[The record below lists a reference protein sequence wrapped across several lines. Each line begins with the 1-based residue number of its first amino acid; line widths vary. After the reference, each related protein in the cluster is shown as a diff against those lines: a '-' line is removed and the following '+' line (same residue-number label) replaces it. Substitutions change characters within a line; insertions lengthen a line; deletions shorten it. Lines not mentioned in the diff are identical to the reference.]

1 MRVESVSMLASIFS
15 TLVNV
20 NVPLAVPVLGGV
32 FLALRMK
39 MDSKPLLLVTLY
51 VLMPALVFRTLTTAQ
66 ISRED
71 VVQTILFSA
80 INMGALWAIAKL
92 LSRAFRL
99 SDKET
104 AGMTLVATITNCV
117 NYGLPLVLLAFGQAG
132 MDKASVF
139 VLIQIIF
146 VNTGGVYLAARSQF
160 SGLAALKAVFRLP
173 AIYATVLA
181 LAFRATGLALPA
193 SLDTGIS
200 MVASAY
206 SPMALLVLGT
216 QMATVGAGAAD
227 LSSLR
232 AFRLGLAIRM
242 LIAPVVSWLVLS
254 ALGVDGLLRSV
265 LIVEASMPVAVNA
278 VILAEKF
285 DAAPK
290 VLSRCILWTTAA
302 SFVVIPVLISLVR

>member
-1 MRVESVSMLASIFS
+1 MLASILS

-51 VLMPALVFRTLTTAQ
+51 VLIPALVFRTLTTAQ

-71 VVQTILFSA
+71 VVQTVLFSVL
-80 INMGALWAIAKL
+80 NMGALWGIAKL
-92 LSRAFRL
+92 LSRMLRL
-99 SDKET
+99 SYKET

-146 VNTGGVYLAARSQF
+146 VNTGGVYLAARSHF

-181 LAFRATGLALPA
+181 LVFRATGLSLPT

-200 MVASAY
+200 MVAAAY

-216 QMATVGAGAAD
+216 QMAAVGADKVD
-227 LSSLR
+227 LSSRR
-232 AFRLGLAIRM
+232 AFLTGLAIRM
-242 LIAPVVSWLVLS
+242 AIAPVVSWLVLL

-302 SFVVIPVLISLVR
+302 SFAVIPILISLVRQ

>member
-1 MRVESVSMLASIFS
+1 MLASILS
-15 TLVNV
+15 TLINV

-39 MDSKPLLLVTLY
+39 MDSKPLLMVTLY
-51 VLMPALVFRTLTTAQ
+51 ILIPALVFRTLTTAQ
-66 ISRED
+66 ISRDD
-71 VVQTILFSA
+71 VVQTVLFS
-80 INMGALWAIAKL
+80 IFTMGALCGIAKL
-92 LSRAFRL
+92 LSRALRL
-99 SDKET
+99 SEKET

-117 NYGLPLVLLAFGQAG
+117 NYGLPLVLLAFGQVG

-146 VNTGGVYLAARSQF
+146 VNTGGVYLAARSHF

-181 LAFRATGLALPA
+181 LAFRATGLALPT
-193 SLDTGIS
+193 SLDTGIA
-200 MVASAY
+200 MVAAAY

-216 QMATVGAGAAD
+216 QMAAVGAEKAD
-227 LSSLR
+227 SSSRR
-232 AFRLGLAIRM
+232 AFRTGLAIRM
-242 LIAPVVSWLVLS
+242 IIAPVVSWLVLL

-302 SFVVIPVLISLVR
+302 SFAAIPILISLVRQ